1 MAATKPTVHIK
12 RKYQYIGLL
21 YISPWL
27 LGFLCLELY
36 PFLMSF
42 YYSFT
47 SFDLINPPKFIGL
60 KNYIDMFTK
69 DDMFYQ
75 SLKVTLIYA
84 VIAVPAKLAFA
95 LFVAVVLT
103 AKLRSVNIFRTVY
116 YLPSI
121 LGGSVAIAVLW
132 RFLFMKEGIVNQL
145 LATIHIPGVDWLGS
159 PNIALYTISMLN
171 VWQFGSS
178 MVLFLA
184 GLKQVPSELY
194 EVGRVDGASK
204 VRMFFSVTLPLL
216 TPILLFNMI
225 MQIVNAFQEFT
236 GAFVILPDGG
246 PLKSTYLFGMKL
258 YDEGF
263 KFLKMGYAS
272 SLSWVLFAII
282 MLFTALVFK
291 SSSQWAHYED
301 GGDKR

>member
-1 MAATKPTVHIK
+1 MKVK
-12 RKYQYIGLL
+12 KNYQYIGLL
-21 YISPWL
+21 YISPWI
-27 LGFLCLELY
+27 LGFALLELY
-36 PFLMSF
+36 PFIASL

-60 KNYIDMFTK
+60 KNYITMFTQ
-69 DDMFYQ
+69 DETFYKT
-75 SLKVTLIYA
+75 LRVTLIYA
-84 VIAVPAKLAFA
+84 IIAVPLKLAFA

-103 AKLRSVNIFRTVY
+103 VKLKSVNFFRTVY

-121 LGGSVAIAVLW
+121 LGGSVAVAVLW
-132 RFLFMKEGIVNQL
+132 RFLFMKEGIVNQF
-145 LATIHIPGVDWLGS
+145 TSFFHIPPVNWLGDPS
-159 PNIALYTISMLN
+159 TALFTISMLN

-184 GLKQVPSELY
+184 GLKQVPAELY
-194 EVGRVDGASK
+194 EVGRVEGASK
-204 VRMFFSVTLPLL
+204 MRMFFSVTLPLI
-216 TPILLFNMI
+216 TPILLFNLV

-246 PLKSTYLFGMKL
+246 PLRSTYLFGMKL

-272 SLSWVLFAII
+272 ALSWVLFAII
-282 MLFTALVFK
+282 LALTALVFR
-291 SSSQWAHYED
+291 SSSYWAHYED

>member
-1 MAATKPTVHIK
+1 METLRSAVKVK
-12 RKYQYIGLL
+12 KKYQYIGLL

-27 LGFLCLELY
+27 FGFLLLELY
-36 PFLMSF
+36 PFLTSF

-47 SFDLINPPKFIGL
+47 SFDLINPPKFIGF

-84 VIAVPAKLAFA
+84 IIAVPAKLAFA

-103 AKLRSVNIFRTVY
+103 AKLKSVNIFRTVY

-121 LGGSVAIAVLW
+121 LGGSVAVAVLW
-132 RFLFMKEGIVNQL
+132 RFLFMKDGIINNL
-145 LATIHIPGVDWLGS
+145 TATLHIPAIDWLGNPS
-159 PNIALYTISMLN
+159 IALYTISMLN

-184 GLKQVPSELY
+184 GLKQIPGELY
-194 EVGRVDGASK
+194 EVGRVEGASK

-216 TPILLFNMI
+216 TPILLFNLV

-282 MLFTALVFK
+282 LVFTALVFK
-291 SSSQWAHYED
+291 SSSYWAHYED
-301 GGDKR
+301 GGDKH